1 MRISKVLLSFATMTV
16 TLVAAPHYLAGQ
28 EAPRTVTCRDGTK
41 AVAGDGACHGHGGT
55 TVGSKIKGV
64 ARTVGDKV
72 EDGADKTARV
82 TKHAAGE
89 ATDKVKP
96 KAVARCKDKSIEHNR
111 SRANACVGHR
121 GVKSWLDTTDMKP

>member
-1 MRISKVLLSFATMTV
+1 MRISKVLLSLATTAFAF
-16 TLVAAPHYLAGQ
+16 VAAPHSLAAQ
-28 EAPRTVTCRDGTK
+28 EAPRTVNCRDGTK

-64 ARTVGDKV
+64 AHTVKDKT
-72 EDGADKTARV
+72 EDAADKTARV
-82 TKHAAGE
+82 TKHAVGD

-111 SRANACVGHR
+111 SRAKACVGHG
-121 GVKSWLDTTDMKP
+121 GVKKWLDTTDMKP